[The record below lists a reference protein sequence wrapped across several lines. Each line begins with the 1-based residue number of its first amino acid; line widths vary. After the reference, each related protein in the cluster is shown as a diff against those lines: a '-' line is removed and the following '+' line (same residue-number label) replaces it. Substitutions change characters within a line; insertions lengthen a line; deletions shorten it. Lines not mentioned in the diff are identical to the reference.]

1 MDSPQKQNGLN
12 LSSGL
17 FECQKRVLPQ
27 MKLIPRMDTPPIFAA
42 GGCQRL
48 PEFARV
54 CQSLP
59 EFARVCVRL
68 AEDRRGWRRWD
79 FRL

>member
-1 MDSPQKQNGLN
+1 MDSPRKQNGFN

-42 GGCQRL
+42 GGCQ
-48 PEFARV
+48 
-54 CQSLP
+54 SLREAGRGSP
-59 EFARVCVRL
+59 RL
-68 AEDRRGWRRWD
+68 AALGFPLIIGATNTEATP
-79 FRL
+79 